1 MKEMLDVYNN
11 KFELTGKIIERGQ
24 KQLNENEYIML
35 AVVFIKNSEGKYLIQ
50 KTSKEKGN
58 LFSSIGGHVLHT
70 ETPIDAIVREIEEE
84 LGLIVDKNQLK
95 LIDRIIFEDKPC
107 IFNLYF
113 LESDLDINQM
123 KIQEEEVE
131 SVHLL
136 EGNQITKLIEE
147 EKFLKSHGELFKI
160 INNLYE

>member
-1 MKEMLDVYNN
+1 
-11 KFELTGKIIERGQ
+11 
-24 KQLNENEYIML
+24 
-35 AVVFIKNSEGKYLIQ
+35 
-50 KTSKEKGN
+50 
-58 LFSSIGGHVLHT
+58 
-70 ETPIDAIVREIEEE
+70 
-84 LGLIVDKNQLK
+84 
-95 LIDRIIFEDKPC
+95 
-107 IFNLYF
+107 
-113 LESDLDINQM
+113 M